1 MTGKA
6 LNPGHD
12 FKAEPSANEGP
23 DDAVKCFESDGY
35 VIVPSLV
42 RRQVVERMRRAF
54 YDLRSTEA
62 LAGSR
67 SSIWIQNVL
76 EKRADVAWLTASH
89 PFVVRLLERLMG
101 PFVQIESVVL
111 AGFPPVPEDQAGA
124 VSAWHR
130 DRLFGLLPQDGVYCR
145 PNVIVSMTYLQEQT
159 RSVGPLRILPGS
171 HLLVGAIGPEGKHQP
186 APGEVLLTTQPGDCI
201 LLHGNLLHSGTSNV
215 SGDDRV
221 MFGVTYNL
229 TWMRQEDAF
238 DGEACQSLMSSARE
252 RGDHRHMRLLGED
265 RKLSRRLN
273 SGAVVPGATEWAAW
287 CAEDDAD
294 LLGATS

>member
-1 MTGKA
+1 MTRKA
-6 LNPGHD
+6 LNSGHD
-12 FKAEPSANEGP
+12 IKAGLFADEGL
-23 DDAVKCFESDGY
+23 DDAVTCFESDGY
-35 VIVPSLV
+35 VVVPSLV
-42 RRQVVERMRRAF
+42 PRQVVERMRRAF
-54 YDLRSTEA
+54 YELRSSEA

-76 EKRADVAWLTASH
+76 EKQAHVVWLTASH
-89 PFVVRLLERLMG
+89 PFVLRLLERLMG
-101 PFVQIESVVL
+101 PFVQIESIVL
-111 AGFPPVPEDQAGA
+111 AGFPPVPEEHAGSF
-124 VSAWHR
+124 SAWHR
-130 DRLFGLLPQDGVYCR
+130 DRLFSPLPQDGVYSR
-145 PNVIVSMTYLQEQT
+145 PNVVVLMTYLQEQT
-159 RSVGPLRILPGS
+159 GSVGPLRLLPRS
-171 HLLVGAIGPEGKHQP
+171 HLLVSAIRPEDKHQP

-238 DGEACQSLMSSARE
+238 DGKVCQSLRSSAHE

-273 SGAVVPGATEWAAW
+273 SGAVVPGPTQWAGW

-294 LLGATS
+294 LFGAMS